1 MIKKELTA
9 ALRDSFG
16 KGPMRRLRA
25 AGRTPAIAYG
35 HGKEAIALQF
45 ETKELFQELVD
56 LQGRNA
62 VLTLKIDDGSEY
74 NVIVKELQSDPVR
87 DFLYHADFQEID
99 LDKPAVFAVP
109 LRFTGKAKGV
119 EFGGI
124 QTIENTAVQLKG
136 LPLDIPDD
144 CEVNVQPLAIGDE
157 ITAGQ
162 LAVPEGVSLVSDPD
176 DVCVSIVAP

>member
-1 MIKKELTA
+1 MIRKELSA
-9 ALRDSFG
+9 AVRESFG

-35 HGKEAIALQF
+35 RGKEAVALQF
-45 ETKELFQELVD
+45 ETKELFQELVE

-62 VLTLKIDDGSEY
+62 VLTLKIDDGSER

-87 DFLYHADFQEID
+87 DSLYHADFQEID
-99 LDKPAVFAVP
+99 LGKPAVFSVP

-119 EFGGI
+119 DFGGI

-136 LPLDIPDD
+136 LPLAIPDD
-144 CEVNVQPLAIGDE
+144 CVVDVRPLAIGDK

-162 LAVPEGVSLVSDPD
+162 LAIPEGVSLISDPD
-176 DVCVSIVAP
+176 AVCVSIVAP